1 MRAQRTLIQGASVK
15 PDTFRFDDYEEKFNL
30 TGRAMVGLVINN
42 RDIEYD
48 VYKYENDME
57 EIFSLYFKLK
67 IYACDDLESII
78 NDWEYYHLS
87 CRPERVQKCSRLIFV
102 WTWRGRGIEFLDGH
116 GIHFNVS
123 FLISIFCYLLEVLTI
138 QYCKMYYIT
147 VDKDWKF
154 LE

>member
-1 MRAQRTLIQGASVK
+1 MRAQRTLIQGDGASRYSNRISLISIY
-15 PDTFRFDDYEEKFNL
+15 DSDDEKVNL
-30 TGRAMVGLVINN
+30 TGKAMVGLVINN
-42 RDIEYD
+42 EDIEYD
-48 VYKYENDME
+48 ME
-57 EIFSLYFKLK
+57 DETTLSYYKLK

-123 FLISIFCYLLEVLTI
+123 FLISIFCYLL
-138 QYCKMYYIT
+138 
-147 VDKDWKF
+147 
-154 LE
+154 

>member
-15 PDTFRFDDYEEKFNL
+15 PDALRFGDYDEEKFNL

-102 WTWRGRGIEFLDGH
+102 WAWSGKGIEFLDGH

-123 FLISIFCYLLEVLTI
+123 FLISIFCYLL
-138 QYCKMYYIT
+138 
-147 VDKDWKF
+147 
-154 LE
+154 